1 MNKLTYNGKD
11 YDSQIT
17 AAGGGLEMNH
27 SMVGETLSVDVLTV
41 PVVSGNNPIKIIAAD
56 QEDDD
61 FFLTVD
67 REVFSIAEDTLE
79 FIDNGAGLYSFDD
92 MLIGKYFLNE
102 LTQAG
107 EYDYTMRFYSA
118 IKLLNETYHF
128 GGLYTGE
135 LAGDIIADI
144 MGELDYTIDDDVAEI
159 QTYGYLPYAT
169 RRSNLQMLLMA
180 IGGAIRNAADGTL
193 RVTSLTDTVTGVLDE
208 SRVFVGGS
216 IVDKNPATAVQ
227 VTEHNFLATEEVVTL
242 YDGVTINAET
252 ITFREP
258 YHDLQITGGTITESG
273 VNYCKFTGSGAVVIT
288 GKRYT
293 HVTRVLTH
301 GTPPTGSDR
310 DIVRSVTNNTLIT
323 PVNGAEVTEKLYDYL
338 SVAKSIKAE
347 VVFGTE
353 RPGDV
358 VSIIHPYTKQMVSAC
373 IKSMSIQMGFTEL
386 RAQSEFLIDYIPPGA
401 TAGFEHY
408 ALLTGTGEWTVPEGV
423 TKIRVIAVEPGSS
436 GNPGGNGQNGTT
448 SSAGSGGAAGAGGSG
463 GKILEINLSVTPLE
477 TIEYSCGE
485 HTIFNDISAAMGRSY
500 PYGYSEPKTGLILG
514 KKGADGYPG
523 GRGMP
528 GGEPVTNPRTGVTY
542 YPGANGSP
550 VTEHGV
556 TAYPG
561 GGGGAATGGN
571 GQNGKTGYVARSG
584 TYPPFTYTPIHGGGG
599 NGAPGANGSDATG
612 YGEGGQ
618 GGDGGGGG
626 GMSYNN
632 SPFSGEGPGIG
643 GSGGAGGLGGPGCII
658 VYY

>member
-11 YDSQIT
+11 YDSQIS

-135 LAGDIIADI
+135 LAGDVIADI
-144 MGELDYTIDDDVAEI
+144 MGDLTHTIDDDVAEI
-159 QTYGYLPYAT
+159 QVYGYLPYAK

-180 IGGAIRNAADGTL
+180 IGAAVKNAADGTL
-193 RVTSLTDTVTGVLDE
+193 RITSLSDTVAGVFDE
-208 SRVFVGGS
+208 SRVFIGGS

-323 PVNGAEVTEKLYDYL
+323 PVNGAEVAEKLYNYL

-347 VVFGTE
+347 VVFGAE

-386 RAQSEFLIDYIPPGA
+386 RARSEFLIDYIPPGI
-401 TAGFEHY
+401 TTGFENHVVLDG
-408 ALLTGTGEWTVPEGV
+408 AGSWTVPEGI
-423 TKIRVIAVEPGSS
+423 TKIRAILVGA
-436 GNPGGNGQNGTT
+436 GGNGESGQ
-448 SSAGSGGAAGAGGSG
+448 SGG
-463 GKILEINLSVTPLE
+463 TP
-477 TIEYSCGE
+477 TAPS
-485 HTIFNDISAAMGRSY
+485 TS
-500 PYGYSEPKTGLILG
+500 T
-514 KKGADGYPG
+514 
-523 GRGMP
+523 
-528 GGEPVTNPRTGVTY
+528 PVNV
-542 YPGANGSP
+542 
-550 VTEHGV
+550 
-556 TAYPG
+556 
-561 GGGGAATGGN
+561 
-571 GQNGKTGYVARSG
+571 
-584 TYPPFTYTPIHGGGG
+584 
-599 NGAPGANGSDATG
+599 
-612 YGEGGQ
+612 GQ
-618 GGDGGGGG
+618 GGA
-626 GMSYNN
+626 
-632 SPFSGEGPGIG
+632 G
-643 GSGGAGGLGGPGCII
+643 GSGGAGGLILEININVTPGTPVSFNCGDGNGEATVLGGYSSIMGRAYP
-658 VYY
+658 